1 MPVPDRR
8 QTLCAMA
15 ENSEVSIVVGPFAG
29 DERLTLETGAPRT
42 GGPQRC
48 AVFWPW
54 LPGWHRASLF
64 TPGNDAAL
72 SETFFYV
79 FADDEWQSHRRYARQ
94 QATLRRAAAPGTDAL
109 LPTRTVPEVISP
121 LWPWLVLMLSASLL
135 WLERRLY

>member
-1 MPVPDRR
+1 M
-8 QTLCAMA
+8 
-15 ENSEVSIVVGPFAG
+15 GPLAS
-29 DERLTLETGAPRT
+29 DDQLTLETGAPTT

-54 LPGWHRASLF
+54 LPGWHRARLL
-64 TPGNDAAL
+64 TPGNDDAQ

-79 FADDEWQSHRRYARQ
+79 FADDDWQAHRRYARQ
-94 QATLRRAAAPGTDAL
+94 QATLERAAALGPDARP
-109 LPTRTVPEVISP
+109 PTRTAAEAISP